1 VGLFA
6 WNKLHSPLVRA
17 ANPTVKQHST
27 QAHTAVLDT
36 RVQLV
41 HSLNDQRAG
50 GNKQRSAQR
59 LDRKKEKDRTE
70 R

>member
-1 VGLFA
+1 MEQ
-6 WNKLHSPLVRA
+6 A
-17 ANPTVKQHST
+17 AQPPCTSSQSACK
-27 QAHTAVLDT
+27 TALDAGTYSGADT